1 MEVALLLVVNS
12 GKGHC
17 IVFKGKT
24 LNLCNDSGKL
34 SGKAKKMAG
43 EGGVVGVTCNK
54 LTSYLLGQ
62 AFLQIPP

>member
-17 IVFKGKT
+17 IVFWGKT

-34 SGKAKKMAG
+34 SGKAKKMTG
-43 EGGVVGVTCNK
+43 EGGVVG
-54 LTSYLLGQ
+54 
-62 AFLQIPP
+62 